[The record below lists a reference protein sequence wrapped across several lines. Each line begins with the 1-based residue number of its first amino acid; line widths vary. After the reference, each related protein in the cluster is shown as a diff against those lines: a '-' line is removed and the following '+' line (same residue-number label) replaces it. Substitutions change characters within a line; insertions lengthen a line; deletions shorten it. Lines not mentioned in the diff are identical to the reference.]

1 MIPKIMIS
9 SDPSCLYCT
18 IIKERYEHL
27 LGITVATNAVTTLA
41 TTRVKSNGQLSLSYV
56 AHSSS
61 GLGHR
66 PLKAETTGSNPVC
79 ATTLKLEK
87 R

>member
-27 LGITVATNAVTTLA
+27 SGITVATNAA
-41 TTRVKSNGQLSLSYV
+41 TTFATTHENNAVKCICHTADLYV

-61 GLGHR
+61 G
-66 PLKAETTGSNPVC
+66 
-79 ATTLKLEK
+79 
-87 R
+87 